1 MQWTDKQG
9 RDWCTAINVSTV
21 RRVKHL
27 TGVLL
32 TDAAD
37 SDLLERLY
45 NDCMLLAD
53 VLYAVCEPQAKARDI
68 DSAAFGELL
77 SGELIDKACESLMRD
92 LVDFFP
98 SGRRPA
104 VETIWKAAK
113 RVETERV
120 KMLDQKL
127 TDERFELLLTNQMQQ
142 ASDEIDRR
150 LAVLGGS
157 SGRSL
162 EQSELTQG
170 R

>member
-1 MQWTDKQG
+1 MQWTDNAG
-9 RDWCTAINVSTV
+9 RDWCTAINVNTV
-21 RRVKHL
+21 RRVKDL

-37 SDLLERLY
+37 TDLIERLY

-53 VLYAVCEPQAKARDI
+53 VLYAVCQPQAEQRQI

-77 SGELIDKACESLMRD
+77 CGETIDKACESMMRD

-104 VETIWKAAK
+104 VETIWKAARK
-113 RVETERV
+113 VETERI
-120 KMLDQKL
+120 KLLDQKL
-127 TDERFELLLTNQMQQ
+127 TDEKFETLLKNQMQQ

-150 LAVLGGS
+150 LAALGDS

-162 EQSELTQG
+162 ERPE
-170 R
+170 